1 MERKNLIRKFKAAVV
16 GAAVAMS
23 AVVTPVTMMA
33 TSYSIVSAATGS
45 VSIGK
50 TLITTDDDSATST
63 RATRFKLAGLGSA
76 ETVTLN
82 FNSEYVGDI
91 TVGIGYNMTGDYTVG
106 GKTPY
111 WYQAEGVEV
120 ANKGGAFSVTYKFP
134 ADIAKYVDFAKGE
147 MEVAIWWPQA
157 GEEIELVSAS
167 SDGSGPVGPG
177 PGPSGPTIIET
188 QNAKSGSW
196 TFVDN
201 KDGTATITSTLTK
214 EAKDVDYTLT
224 AGFDEETYEK
234 EGVDITPDLPINSHK
249 FTFSEF
255 GINDLSNVKFES
267 FNYVVEAPEEGMATL
282 MYGGGINVEPQS
294 PADTEYACGKNGYW
308 YNDHGADE
316 EILDVDGNPVTF
328 EIEIGNGYTIENAGS
343 YNEVVWDIP
352 KDVQPYVSKN
362 PSDTVGFQYW
372 YGVPADGDY
381 ENDSNQE
388 GSPVKTVQLTGASCT
403 YTRAMTVPY
412 TTTKN
417 VKIGEDITFGS
428 DEATNQYKYDLSQL
442 GLGERDKLSAVK
454 FNLSADSDVKK
465 FVGGL
470 GISVKDTCSA
480 ANVESNWYNPGDF
493 VILNPSK
500 DKIEVMWIFPL
511 AIREE
516 LEAEYG
522 NVMIGGWYG
531 GEATKATLKSIDFYY
546 YVSTE
551 PELEVATNLNIKV
564 GETKKIKTNIEDCT
578 FETKS
583 PLIAEVDE
591 NGNVTGMNKGSA
603 IIVVTSP
610 DGQVA
615 EITVNVT
622 AEESSSSSTS
632 ATTATSKS
640 SSSSTTVTTEKK
652 DEIDWTRVKYGDVNL
667 DGEVDLKDL
676 VSLSKYFADSNG
688 YALSATSMENAD
700 VVYDH
705 TVGNPDAVLLMKFVA
720 GKCDISELGPHLDYL
735 D

>member
-16 GAAVAMS
+16 GVAVAMS

-50 TLITTDDDSATST
+50 TLIATDDDSSTST

-82 FNSEYVGDI
+82 FNSEFVGNI
-91 TVGIGYNMTGDYTVG
+91 TVGIGYNMTGDYKVG
-106 GKTPY
+106 GTSPY
-111 WYQAEGVEV
+111 WYQAEGIEV

-134 ADIAKYVDFAKGE
+134 TDIAKYIDFAKGE
-147 MEVAIWWPQA
+147 MEVAIWWPQS
-157 GEEIELVSAS
+157 GEKIELVSAS
-167 SDGSGPVGPG
+167 SDGSGSVTPG
-177 PGPSGPTIIET
+177 PTPGPTVVET

-224 AGFDEETYEK
+224 AGYDEETYEA
-234 EGVDITPDLPINSHK
+234 EGVDITPEMPINSHK

-255 GINDLSNVKFES
+255 GIDDLSNVKFES
-267 FNYVVEAPEEGMATL
+267 FNYVVIGPEEGMATL

-294 PADTEYACGKNGYW
+294 PADTEYQLGKNGYW
-308 YNDHGADE
+308 YNDHGADDK
-316 EILDVDGNPVTF
+316 LVDADGNPVTF
-328 EIEIGNGYTIENAGS
+328 EVEIGNGYTIENAGS

-362 PSDTVGFQYW
+362 PSDQVGFQYW

-381 ENDSNQE
+381 ENDSSHE
-388 GSPVKTVQLTGASCT
+388 GSPVHTVQLTGASCT
-403 YTRAMTVPY
+403 YTREMTVPY

-417 VKIGEDITFGS
+417 VKIGEAITFGS
-428 DEATNQYKYDLSQL
+428 DETTNQYKYDLSQL
-442 GLGERDKLSAVK
+442 GLGERDRLSAVK
-454 FNLSADSDVKK
+454 FNLSADADVKK

-470 GISVKDTCSA
+470 GISVKDTCTA

-500 DKIEVMWIFPL
+500 DKIEVMWVLPM

-531 GEATKATLKSIDFYY
+531 GDATKATLNSIDFYY
-546 YVSTE
+546 YISTE
-551 PELEVATNLNIKV
+551 PELAVDAELNIKV
-564 GETKKIKTNIEDCT
+564 GETKKIKTNVDDCT
-578 FETKS
+578 FESKS

-591 NGNVTGMNKGSA
+591 NGNVTGLNKGSA
-603 IIVVTSP
+603 IIVVTTP

-640 SSSSTTVTTEKK
+640 SSSSSSTTVTTEKK
-652 DEIDWTRVKYGDVNL
+652 DEIDWSKVKYGDVNL
-667 DGEVDLKDL
+667 DGDVNLLDL
-676 VSLSKYFADSNG
+676 VALTKYISDVNS
-688 YALSATSMENAD
+688 YPLSATSLENAD
-700 VVYDH
+700 VSYDH
-705 TVGNPDAVLLMKFVA
+705 NVGNSDTVLLLKYVS
-720 GKCDISELGPHLDYL
+720 GQCDISELGPQE
-735 D
+735 